1 MSNSSFRLTNGIE
14 EDLSNFYVKKKRE
27 LIRYFSRKYTSWNSY
42 EVEEVFQD
50 AFSVLY
56 EKILKDGDFLTVKE
70 RANYFFGI
78 MENMIK
84 TENRRI
90 GKLISKELSSVKKT
104 ENNIEELY
112 SATESL
118 TKNQIVKQFLKQL
131 SDPCKTILQKFYLEE
146 LSYAEILNE
155 LPNFS
160 NSNALKAQKYKCIQ
174 RFSVTIKKIFKHH
187 DLI

>member
-1 MSNSSFRLTNGIE
+1 MSNNSFRIVRGLE
-14 EDLSNFYVKKKRE
+14 KDLSNFYVKKKHE
-27 LIRYFSRKYTSWNSY
+27 LIRYFGRKYTSWNSY
-42 EVEEVFQD
+42 ELEEVFQD
-50 AFSVLY
+50 AFSELY
-56 EKILKDGDFLTVKE
+56 EKILKDGDFHTEKE

-90 GKLISKELSSVKKT
+90 RRLISNELSSVNQT

-112 SATESL
+112 RVTENL
-118 TKNQIVKQFLKQL
+118 TKSQIVKQFVKQL

-146 LSYAEILNE
+146 LSYAEVLKA

-160 NSNALKAQKYKCIQ
+160 NTNALKAQKYKCMK
-174 RFSVTIKKIFKHH
+174 RFSEPIKKILKYH

>member
-1 MSNSSFRLTNGIE
+1 MSNNGLKPLKEVE

-27 LIRYFSRKYTSWNSY
+27 LIRYFKKKYTSWNLD
-42 EVEEVFQD
+42 ELEEIFQN
-50 AFSVLY
+50 AFSVLF
-56 EKILKDGDFLTVKE
+56 EKILNNGDFPTENE

-90 GKLISKELSSVKKT
+90 GRLIHDNLNNENRS

-112 SATESL
+112 SATDSL
-118 TKNQIVKQFLKQL
+118 SKSQIVSQFVKQL
-131 SDPCKTILQKFYLEE
+131 TDPCKTILEKFYLEE
-146 LSYAEILNE
+146 LSYTEILSE

-160 NSNALKAQKYKCIQ
+160 NTNALKAQKYKCIQ
-174 RFSVTIKKIFKHH
+174 RISETIKKIFKHH